1 MIEFIGKK
9 RLKPDISFPSDP
21 QSKKVK
27 EALEESVALGEIDI
41 GETIV
46 QREYKRTI
54 FDKSTGHLVVKTVPV
69 FGRKHPRFEK
79 CKKLMRL
86 NSDSYFENIFQR

>member
-1 MIEFIGKK
+1 MHDRVRRKK
-9 RLKPDISFPSDP
+9 PRLMPDISFPSDP

-41 GETIV
+41 GENIV

-54 FDKSTGHLVVKTVPV
+54 FDKSTGHLVVKNC
-69 FGRKHPRFEK
+69 FCFWEK
-79 CKKLMRL
+79 TSPAQ
-86 NSDSYFENIFQR
+86 NSNKTF

>member
-1 MIEFIGKK
+1 M
-9 RLKPDISFPSDP
+9 PDISFPSDP

-41 GETIV
+41 GENIV

-54 FDKSTGHLVVKTVPV
+54 FDKSTGHLVVKTVSV
-69 FGRKHPRFEK
+69 LG
-79 CKKLMRL
+79 
-86 NSDSYFENIFQR
+86 ENIHCAKFE